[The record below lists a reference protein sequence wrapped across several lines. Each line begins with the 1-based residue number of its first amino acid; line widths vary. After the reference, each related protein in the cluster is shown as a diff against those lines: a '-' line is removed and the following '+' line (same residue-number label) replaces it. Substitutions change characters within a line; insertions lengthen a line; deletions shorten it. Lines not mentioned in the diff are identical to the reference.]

1 MATIKFLLQTNSKNA
16 QIYIRLSAGRD
27 LYLKKKTGFIID
39 FKNWETQKHFPKQ
52 NCAENKSLLSKLK
65 KLENFVFDRYNLD
78 LSKDVL
84 IDSNWL
90 GNCINEC
97 FNRVIQTDSTIFVNY
112 IQYLIDSAPT
122 KETRGGKIGLSKG
135 TVKNYNMFKGIIEEY
150 QKYIKKKIQFK
161 DVNKAFT
168 DKFKNWLIKEKGYTI
183 NYAGKQFE
191 FIKTVCLD
199 AQKNEIDVTAHSI
212 TLKAFREQD
221 NDRYIHTLSL
231 DELDMIYKAEMPTE
245 HLKEVK
251 KWILIGCYIGQ
262 RGGDLLNLKP
272 ENIRVNAKG
281 VYIDLIQQKTGK
293 NVTIGVVKD
302 YVLDI
307 LLNDFPKQVSLNKI
321 NTYISKVCEI
331 AKINEVVK
339 GYIIDKNGKRKQTN
353 LPKYEFITSHSF
365 RRSFATN
372 FYKKIPT
379 PVLIGITGHSTESMF
394 LKYIN
399 QRADKDANADMFMN
413 FFEQLNKD
421 KAPELKVI
429 KNGTNN

>member
-1 MATIKFLLQTNSKNA
+1 MATIKFLLQNKSHNS
-16 QIYIRLSAGRD
+16 QIYIRLSAGRN

-39 FKNWETQKHFPKQ
+39 FKNWSDKTNFPKQ
-52 NCAENKSLLSKLK
+52 NVAENKSLSSQLK
-65 KLENFVFDRYNLD
+65 ELEKFVFDRYNLD
-78 LSKDVL
+78 LSKDVS
-84 IDSNWL
+84 IDSFWL
-90 GNCINEC
+90 ENCISSC
-97 FNRVIQTDSTIFVNY
+97 FNRVVKTDSTIFLNY
-112 IQYLIDSAPT
+112 VQYLIDSAPT

-135 TVKNYNMFKGIIEEY
+135 TIKNYNMFKGIIEEY
-150 QKYIKKKIQFK
+150 QKNIKKQIQFK
-161 DVNKAFT
+161 DINKAFT
-168 DKFKNWLIKEKGYTI
+168 EKFKIWLLNEKGYTT

-199 AQKNEIDVTAHSI
+199 AQKNEIDVTIHST

-221 NDRYIHTLSL
+221 NDRHIHTLSEE
-231 DELDMIYKAEMPTE
+231 ELERIYNTEMPTE

-272 ENIRVNAKG
+272 ENIRENAKG
-281 VYIDLIQQKTGK
+281 VYIDLIQQKTSK

-302 YVLDI
+302 FVLDI
-307 LLNDFPKQVSLNKI
+307 LLNEFPKKVSLNKI
-321 NTYISKVCEI
+321 NTHISKVCEI
-331 AKINEVVK
+331 AKINEMVI
-339 GYIIDKNGKRKQTN
+339 GNTIDKTGRRIQLK
-353 LPKYEFITSHSF
+353 LPKYEFITTHSF

-379 PVLIGITGHSTESMF
+379 TVLIGITGHSTESMF

-399 QRADKDANADMFMN
+399 QRADKDANADMFIS
-413 FFEQLNKD
+413 FFEQLNKG
-421 KAPELKVI
+421 KTAEMKVI